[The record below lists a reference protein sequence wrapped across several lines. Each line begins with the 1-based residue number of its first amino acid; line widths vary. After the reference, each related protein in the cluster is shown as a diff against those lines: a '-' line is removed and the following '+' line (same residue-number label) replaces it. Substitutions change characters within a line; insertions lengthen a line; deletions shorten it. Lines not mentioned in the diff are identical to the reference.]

1 MAKVSTITANG
12 VTYDINNG
20 IVKVSGSFSSLPY
33 TLSDSSIKSNMVVL
47 ESYFNNHAAFGSDVS
62 WTTANGSITLS
73 GTASGTTT
81 FTLVLGSVL

>member
-1 MAKVSTITANG
+1 MAVVSTITANG
-12 VTYDINNG
+12 VTYDIDNG

-33 TLSDSSIKSNMVVL
+33 TLSDDSIKPNMVVL
-47 ESYFNNHAAFGSDVS
+47 ESYFNNPSAISSDIT
-62 WTTANGSITLS
+62 WTTANGSITLN

>member
-20 IVKVSGSFSSLPY
+20 IVKVSGSFSFLPY
-33 TLSDSSIKSNMVVL
+33 TLSDNSIKSNMVVL
-47 ESYFNNHAAFGSDVS
+47 ESYFNNPAALGSDVS
-62 WTTANGSITLS
+62 WTTANGSITLN

-81 FTLVLGSVL
+81 FTLVRGSVL

>member
-33 TLSDSSIKSNMVVL
+33 TLSNSAIKANMAVL
-47 ESYFNNHAAFGSDVS
+47 ESYFNNPSAVASDIA
-62 WTTANGSITLS
+62 WTTANGSITLN
-73 GTASGTTT
+73 GTANGTTT
-81 FTLVLGSVL
+81 FVLVLGSVL

>member
-1 MAKVSTITANG
+1 MPTVKTITANG

-33 TLSDSSIKSNMVVL
+33 TLSNSAIGSNMVVL
-47 ESYFNNHAAFGSDVS
+47 NSYFNNPAAIKSDIS
-62 WTTANGSITLS
+62 WTTANGSITLN

>member
-33 TLSDSSIKSNMVVL
+33 TLSDNSIKSNMVVL
-47 ESYFNNHAAFGSDVS
+47 DIYFNNPSAILSDIA
-62 WTTANGSITLS
+62 WTTANGSITLN

-81 FTLVLGSVL
+81 FSLVLGSVL

>member
-1 MAKVSTITANG
+1 MAVVSTITANG

-47 ESYFNNHAAFGSDVS
+47 NSYFNNPAAIKSDIS

-81 FTLVLGSVL
+81 FTLALGSVL

>member
-1 MAKVSTITANG
+1 MAKVTTITANG

-47 ESYFNNHAAFGSDVS
+47 ESYFNNPHAISSDIS

-81 FTLVLGSVL
+81 FALVLGSVL

>member
-47 ESYFNNHAAFGSDVS
+47 ASYFNNPASIASNIS

-81 FTLVLGSVL
+81 FALVLGTIL

>member
-33 TLSDSSIKSNMVVL
+33 TLSNSSIKSNMVVL
-47 ESYFNNHAAFGSDVS
+47 ESYFNNLSAISSDIT

-81 FTLVLGSVL
+81 FALVLGSVL

>member
-33 TLSDSSIKSNMVVL
+33 TLSNSAIKSNMVVL
-47 ESYFNNHAAFGSDVS
+47 ESYFNNPSAVASDIA

-73 GTASGTTT
+73 GTANGTTT
-81 FTLVLGSVL
+81 FALVLGSVL

>member
-1 MAKVSTITANG
+1 MAKVSTITADG
-12 VTYDINNG
+12 VTYDIDNG

-33 TLSDSSIKSNMVVL
+33 TLSDNSIKPNMVVL
-47 ESYFNNHAAFGSDVS
+47 ESYFNNPSALASDIS

-81 FTLVLGSVL
+81 FTFVLSSVL

>member
-1 MAKVSTITANG
+1 MAKVSTITADG

-33 TLSDSSIKSNMVVL
+33 TLSNSAIKSNMVVL
-47 ESYFNNHAAFGSDVS
+47 ESYLNNPSAVTSDIA

-73 GTASGTTT
+73 GTANGTTT
-81 FTLVLGSVL
+81 FALVLGSVL

>member
-20 IVKVSGSFSSLPY
+20 IAKVSGSFSSLPY
-33 TLSDSSIKSNMVVL
+33 TLSDSAIKSNMVVL
-47 ESYFNNHAAFGSDVS
+47 ESYFNNPAALRSDVS
-62 WTTANGSITLS
+62 WSTANGSITLN

>member
-47 ESYFNNHAAFGSDVS
+47 ESYFNNPSALESDIS

-81 FTLVLGSVL
+81 FSLVLGSVL

>member
-12 VTYDINNG
+12 VTYDIDNG

-47 ESYFNNHAAFGSDVS
+47 ESYFNNHAALGSDVS

-81 FTLVLGSVL
+81 FALVLGSVL

>member
-1 MAKVSTITANG
+1 MAKVSTITAND

-33 TLSDSSIKSNMVVL
+33 TLSNSAIGSNMVVL
-47 ESYFNNHAAFGSDVS
+47 NSYFNNPAAIKSDIS

-73 GTASGTTT
+73 GTANGTTT
-81 FTLVLGSVL
+81 FALVLGSVL

>member
-1 MAKVSTITANG
+1 MAKVSTITAND

-20 IVKVSGSFSSLPY
+20 IVKVSGSFSFLPY
-33 TLSDSSIKSNMVVL
+33 TLSDNSIKSNMVVL
-47 ESYFNNHAAFGSDVS
+47 ESYFNNPAALGSDVS
-62 WTTANGSITLS
+62 WTTANGSITLN

>member
-1 MAKVSTITANG
+1 MAQVSTITANG
-12 VTYDINNG
+12 VTYDISNG

-33 TLSDSSIKSNMVVL
+33 TLSDNSIMSNMVVL
-47 ESYFNNHAAFGSDVS
+47 ESYFNNPSALASDIS
-62 WTTANGSITLS
+62 WTTANGSITLN

>member
-33 TLSDSSIKSNMVVL
+33 TLSNSAIKSNMVVL
-47 ESYFNNHAAFGSDVS
+47 ESYFNNPSALGSDVS
-62 WTTANGSITLS
+62 WTTANGSITLN